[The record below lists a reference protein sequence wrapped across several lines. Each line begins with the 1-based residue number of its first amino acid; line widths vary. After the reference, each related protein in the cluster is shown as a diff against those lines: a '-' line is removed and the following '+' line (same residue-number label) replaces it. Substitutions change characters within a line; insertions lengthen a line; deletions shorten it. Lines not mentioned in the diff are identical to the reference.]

1 MIRRKEVIGNQT
13 LILGDCL
20 EVMPTL
26 GRFDAV
32 VTSPP
37 YGQQR
42 DYGAKISD
50 WRALVSGA
58 LTSVP
63 AHAHTQMLCN
73 LGLIHREGEVVRYWD
88 GLLADMAEAGWRTFG
103 WYVWD
108 QMSGMAGDW
117 QGRLAPSFE
126 FVFHFNRAAR
136 KVNKTK
142 PTLGGRLHS
151 GSMRKADGS
160 TVLKSHDGKAVQP
173 FKIPDSVIRTVRETE
188 PGENAKHPARFPVRF
203 ATELIEPFTSQ
214 GETVLDCFMGSGTTL
229 VACQRMGRQGTGIE
243 LDPDYF
249 EIACRRVDES
259 CRQPDLFVQPPAPA
273 PEQAKLWSEE

>member
-1 MIRRKEVIGNQT
+1 MTIIRKEVIGNQT

-20 EVMPTL
+20 DVMPTL

-108 QMSGMAGDW
+108 QMSGMAG
-117 QGRLAPSFE
+117 QGLMQYGDYQLNKPFMDASLAQM
-126 FVFHFNRAAR
+126 
-136 KVNKTK
+136 NKLTK
-142 PTLGGRLHS
+142 GASGGNTS
-151 GSMRKADGS
+151 GMTGS
-160 TVLKSHDGKAVQP
+160 TN
-173 FKIPDSVIRTVRETE
+173 PDNRY
-188 PGENAKHPARFPVRF
+188 G
-203 ATELIEPFTSQ
+203 FTS
-214 GETVLDCFMGSGTTL
+214 VL
-229 VACQRMGRQGTGIE
+229 
-243 LDPDYF
+243 
-249 EIACRRVDES
+249 
-259 CRQPDLFVQPPAPA
+259 
-273 PEQAKLWSEE
+273 